1 MPAAHSDS
9 VTSSL
14 PIWMPVISFP
24 CLIVVSQISNT
35 LFNTSGKSGYPYLV
49 PDFRG
54 KTFSFSLLSMI
65 LALYACSVV
74 QSCPTLCNPMDC
86 SPTGSSVHGISQAEI
101 MEWVVTPYSKC

>member
-9 VTSSL
+9 VTFSL

-54 KTFSFSLLSMI
+54 KTFSFLPLSMMLAVDLPLMDFIMLRHVLSI
-65 LALYACSVV
+65 L
-74 QSCPTLCNPMDC
+74 TLR
-86 SPTGSSVHGISQAEI
+86 VFI
-101 MEWVVTPYSKC
+101 MNSY

>member
-1 MPAAHSDS
+1 MYIYTHAIIPAANSDS

-54 KTFSFSLLSMI
+54 KTFSFLPLSMM
-65 LALYACSVV
+65 LAVDL
-74 QSCPTLCNPMDC
+74 P
-86 SPTGSSVHGISQAEI
+86 
-101 MEWVVTPYSKC
+101 